1 MINTDEEVIEALK
14 QSTSLRAAARMLGV
28 SHPSLLRRKKTLI
41 KRGLWDESY
50 NHIVPEGYY
59 VKGKSQYYNKDGVP
73 AGVWVKSDTD
83 KEKQAEMMREVVEGF
98 KSEIPKYN
106 KKDNPTRSNADLM
119 NCYILTDFH
128 LGMMCWGEETG
139 GDDWDLSK
147 GIDLLM
153 RWIDHAVTHSPE
165 AETGLLAQMGDF
177 MHWDGLD
184 AVTPA
189 SKHVLDADTRFQ
201 KVVRSAIVV
210 LRYAI
215 GRMLQK
221 YQKVVII
228 QTGGNHDPASTIWM
242 REFFIM
248 HFENEPRV
256 YVDPSADM
264 YFAYEFGNTL
274 TCFHHGHKR
283 HGAKV
288 AETFVTR
295 FRDKFGRT
303 KHAYGHTGHFHS
315 DTLLEA
321 VGMRIE
327 QHRTL
332 APPDA
337 YSAHAGYSSGRD
349 GKVITYHREHGEVSR
364 LTVSP
369 EMLKQ

>member
-28 SHPSLLRRKKTLI
+28 SHPSLLRRKRTLI

-83 KEKQAEMMREVVEGF
+83 KEKQAEMMREVIEGF

-106 KKDNPTRSNADLM
+106 KTDNPIRLNADLM

-201 KVVRSAIVV
+201 KVVRSAIIV

-221 YQKVVII
+221 
-228 QTGGNHDPASTIWM
+228 
-242 REFFIM
+242 
-248 HFENEPRV
+248 
-256 YVDPSADM
+256 
-264 YFAYEFGNTL
+264 
-274 TCFHHGHKR
+274 
-283 HGAKV
+283 
-288 AETFVTR
+288 
-295 FRDKFGRT
+295 
-303 KHAYGHTGHFHS
+303 
-315 DTLLEA
+315 
-321 VGMRIE
+321 
-327 QHRTL
+327 
-332 APPDA
+332 
-337 YSAHAGYSSGRD
+337 
-349 GKVITYHREHGEVSR
+349 
-364 LTVSP
+364 
-369 EMLKQ
+369 